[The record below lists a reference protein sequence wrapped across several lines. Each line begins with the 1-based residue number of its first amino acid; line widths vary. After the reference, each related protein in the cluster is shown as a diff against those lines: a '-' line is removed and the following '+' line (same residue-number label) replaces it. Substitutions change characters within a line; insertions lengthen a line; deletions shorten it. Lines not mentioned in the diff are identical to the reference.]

1 MKILGS
7 FCITYIPM
15 KEEVGTVGSRA
26 GACRVEKVCLASRE
40 ALKFMISKI
49 GNSYVYKMDHTHIS
63 ILICDYA
70 KHCSPMSSIRASYLR
85 GH

>member
-7 FCITYIPM
+7 FHINYIPM
-15 KEEVGTVGSRA
+15 KEEAGTIESRA
-26 GACRVEKVCLASRE
+26 GACRVKKVCSASRE
-40 ALKFMISKI
+40 ALKFMISEI
-49 GNSYVYKMDHTHIS
+49 GNSYVYKTDHIHIS

-70 KHCSPMSSIRASYLR
+70 KHCSQMSSIHASYLR